1 MDEKK
6 NSSKLSQKTKQEL
19 LNIIFRKDA
28 REVSLQEEIKELN
41 SQIKNLHLQIDKD
54 YTTVNK
60 NEKNIKVHRIIS
72 IVQTIALIVVLVL
85 FYFRC

>member
-1 MDEKK
+1 MEEKK
-6 NSSKLSQKTKQEL
+6 NSSKLSEKTKQEL

-28 REVSLQEEIKELN
+28 REASLQEEIKELN
-41 SQIKNLHLQIDKD
+41 SQIKNLHFQIDKD
-54 YTTVNK
+54 YKTVNK
-60 NEKNIKVHRIIS
+60 NEKNIKLYRIIS

>member
-1 MDEKK
+1 MEEKK
-6 NSSKLSQKTKQEL
+6 NSNKLANKTKQEL

-28 REVSLQEEIKELN
+28 KEVSLQEEIKELN
-41 SQIKNLHLQIDKD
+41 SQIKDLHYQKDKD

-60 NEKNIKVHRIIS
+60 NDKNIKLYRIIC
-72 IVQTIALIVVLVL
+72 IVQTIALILVLVL